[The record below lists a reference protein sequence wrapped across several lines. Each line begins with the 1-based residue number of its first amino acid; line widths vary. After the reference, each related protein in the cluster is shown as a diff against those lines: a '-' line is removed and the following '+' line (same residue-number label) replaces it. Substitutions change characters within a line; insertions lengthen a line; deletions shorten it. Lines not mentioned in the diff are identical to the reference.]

1 MPPRFRPSS
10 LATPTTDAMIRLGRI
25 AAILLLIW
33 LGFASGLGQAFWGAG
48 KPAASAEIR
57 VDQLP
62 PEARQTLILIKR
74 GGPFPY
80 SRDGIPFGNR
90 EGLLPPQQR
99 NYYREY
105 TVPTPGLNHRGARR
119 IIAGRTGEYWY
130 TADHYR
136 SFKRIRET
144 SVGAR

>member
-1 MPPRFRPSS
+1 MKHLMRF
-10 LATPTTDAMIRLGRI
+10 
-25 AAILLLIW
+25 AAVLLLAW
-33 LGFASGLGQAFWGAG
+33 LGFASGLGHAFWGAG

-144 SVGAR
+144 SGGAR

>member
-1 MPPRFRPSS
+1 
-10 LATPTTDAMIRLGRI
+10 MIRLGRI

-33 LGFASGLGQAFWGAG
+33 LGFASGLGHAFLWSG

-57 VDQLP
+57 VEQLP
-62 PEARQTLILIKR
+62 PEGRQTLILIKR

-90 EGLLPPQQR
+90 EGLLPPQVR

-119 IIAGRTGEYWY
+119 IVTGRGGEYWY
-130 TADHYR
+130 TADHYK

-144 SVGAR
+144 PDGAR